1 MASCYNLPVVTC
13 KNIVS
18 LPQNHFPQSAHLHFA
33 AYFTRIQSAWFATMP
48 LSGENLPQI
57 VMDILQKVFGAG
69 SRIKNRKGIIMK
81 KQLNYMEVLKE
92 TFILTGAVA
101 IIAAAVYFFLVPSH
115 TSVSSISGL
124 GIVLSNFV
132 PLPLSAI
139 TMILNVVLL
148 IIGFFT
154 CGKEFG
160 VKTVYTSIVLPL
172 FIGLFE
178 KIFPNFESM
187 TGSQELDVLCY
198 ILVVSVGLSILFNRN
213 ASSGGLDFVAKIMN
227 KYLHMELGKAMSLSG
242 MCVALSAALV
252 YDKKTV
258 VLSIL
263 GTYFNGIILD
273 HFIFDHNIKR
283 RVCIITQKEEELR
296 RFIIED
302 LHSGAT
308 IYESIGAYNM
318 QKRNEIITIV
328 DKSEYQRLMNY
339 INHEDPKAFV
349 TVYNVSDMRY
359 QPKS

>member
-1 MASCYNLPVVTC
+1 MNTKPNYF
-13 KNIVS
+13 NIV
-18 LPQNHFPQSAHLHFA
+18 
-33 AYFTRIQSAWFATMP
+33 
-48 LSGENLPQI
+48 
-57 VMDILQKVFGAG
+57 
-69 SRIKNRKGIIMK
+69 
-81 KQLNYMEVLKE
+81 KE
-92 TFILTGAVA
+92 TFVLTIAVG

-124 GIVLSNFV
+124 GIVLTNFI

-139 TMILNVVLL
+139 SMILNIVLL

-154 CGKEFG
+154 CGREFG
-160 VKTVYTSIVLPL
+160 IKTVYTSIMLPVFL
-172 FIGLFE
+172 WLFE
-178 KIFPNFESM
+178 ILLPDYVSI

-213 ASSGGLDFVAKIMN
+213 ASSGGLDIVAKIMN
-227 KYLHMELGKAMSLSG
+227 KYLHMDLGKAMSLSG

-263 GTYFNGIILD
+263 GTYFNGMVLD

-283 RVCIITQKEEELR
+283 RVCIITKKEEELR
-296 RFIIED
+296 KFIIHD

-308 IYESIGAYNM
+308 IYESIWAYNM

-328 DKSEYQRLMNY
+328 DKSEYQKLMNY
-339 INHEDPKAFV
+339 ISKEDPRAFV
-349 TVYNVSDMRY
+349 TVYNVSSMRY
-359 QPKS
+359 QPKT